1 VSFESK
7 NGSNNQVTTQNKE
20 LGSMGDAKMETLSL
34 EKIRWDLISYIWNI
48 FMIRVDFRW
57 DILGSH

>member
-1 VSFESK
+1 
-7 NGSNNQVTTQNKE
+7 
-20 LGSMGDAKMETLSL
+20 MGDAKMETLSL